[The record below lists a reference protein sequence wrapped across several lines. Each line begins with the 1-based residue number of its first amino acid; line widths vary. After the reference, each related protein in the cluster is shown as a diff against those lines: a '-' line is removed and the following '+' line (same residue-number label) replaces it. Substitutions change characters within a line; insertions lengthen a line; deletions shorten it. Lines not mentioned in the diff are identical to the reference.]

1 MKKNDINK
9 DIETRRVTD
18 DNITAKED
26 RSVEGYAIVF
36 NTVSEDIGFREI
48 IHRGAVTEETIK
60 NSDIYAC
67 LNHDEDK
74 ILARS
79 KFGKGS
85 LVLEVD
91 PIGLRYLFEAP
102 RTVWG
107 DELIEHLN
115 RGEINASSFAFTV
128 DKNDPTAEKWTK
140 ESDGTLRRDIY
151 KIERLY
157 DVSPVY
163 SPAYNA
169 TSCCHR
175 FSDVKDLSDIIDTKY
190 TQMLDEVE
198 KL

>member
-1 MKKNDINK
+1 MKKNDNNK
-9 DIETRRVTD
+9 DIETRRVEND
-18 DNITAKED
+18 ITTNED
-26 RSVEGYAIVF
+26 RSVEGYAVVF
-36 NTVSEDIGFREI
+36 NTMSEDIGFREV
-48 IHRGAVTEETIK
+48 IHDGAITEETIK

-79 KFGKGS
+79 KNGKGS
-85 LVLEVD
+85 LILELD

>member
-1 MKKNDINK
+1 MKKNDNNK
-9 DIETRRVTD
+9 DIETRRVEND
-18 DNITAKED
+18 ITTNED
-26 RSVEGYAIVF
+26 RSVEGYAVVF
-36 NTVSEDIGFREI
+36 NTMSVDIGFREV
-48 IHRGAVTEETIK
+48 IHDGAITEETIK

-79 KFGKGS
+79 KNGKGS
-85 LVLEVD
+85 LILELD

-175 FSDVKDLSDIIDTKY
+175 FSDVKDLSDIIDAKY
-190 TQMLDEVE
+190 TSMLQEVE

>member
-1 MKKNDINK
+1 MKKEQNK
-9 DIETRRVTD
+9 EEIELRRVN
-18 DNITAKED
+18 DNITTNED

-36 NTVSEDIGFREI
+36 DTMSEDIGFREV
-48 IHRGAVTEETIK
+48 IHRGAVTEETIL

-79 KFGKGS
+79 KNGKGS
-85 LVLEVD
+85 LILELD
-91 PIGLRYLFEAP
+91 PIGLRYLFDAP
-102 RTVWG
+102 KTVWG

-115 RGEINASSFAFTV
+115 RGEINASSFAFSV

-175 FSDVKDLSDIIDTKY
+175 FSDVKDLSDIIDAKY
-190 TQMLDEVE
+190 TSMLDEVE